1 MKSATL
7 KPRLGSRG
15 HPEESRAAILK
26 AASREFAEHGIAG
39 ARTDRIAQTARVNKA
54 LLYYYFKD
62 KDTLYAAVLDDSFQG
77 LLQTVLTALS
87 TEGTPRAKILAY
99 IGSYFDF
106 IAGHPL
112 YPRLVQREM
121 MRAGRGESP
130 QLQHIVKDYF
140 RPIYERLTEVLAEG
154 IAIGEFRPVDPLH
167 FIPSMVAV
175 IVFYFSSAPVT
186 QAMTNV
192 NPLLPAR
199 VAERREAV
207 IDFISA
213 ALFRNPIT
221 AGERA

>member
-15 HPEESRAAILK
+15 QPEESRAAILK
-26 AASREFAEHGIAG
+26 AASHEFAEHGIAG
-39 ARTDRIAQTARVNKA
+39 ARTDTIAQAAHVNKA
-54 LLYYYFKD
+54 LLYYYFED
-62 KDTLYAAVLDDSFQG
+62 KETLYAAVLDDAFSG
-77 LLQTVLTALS
+77 LLQTVLSALN
-87 TEGTPRAKILAY
+87 TDGTPRTKILAY

-106 IAGHPL
+106 IATHPL

-121 MRAGRGESP
+121 MRAGRGGSP

-140 RPIYERLTEVLAEG
+140 RPIYERLTEILAEG
-154 IAIGEFRPVDPLH
+154 IAVGEFRPVDPLH

-192 NPLLPAR
+192 NPMLPAR

-213 ALFRNPIT
+213 ALFRHPVKS
-221 AGERA
+221 GGRV